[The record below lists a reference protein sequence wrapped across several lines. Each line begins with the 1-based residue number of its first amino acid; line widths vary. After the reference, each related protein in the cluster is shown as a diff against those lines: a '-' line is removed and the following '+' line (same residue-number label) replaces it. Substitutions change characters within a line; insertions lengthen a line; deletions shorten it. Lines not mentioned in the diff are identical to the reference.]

1 MTFLSKQL
9 TNKQTHAGSSSNSAA
24 PSPTL
29 LYVFHL
35 QVEAGNEDAHSLGAL
50 PVQQLN
56 DLKRTVTMT
65 TRPITFTTS
74 DSAAGTTEGDEQAV
88 TFDGR

>member
-1 MTFLSKQL
+1 MLSFLFKQL
-9 TNKQTHAGSSSNSAA
+9 MNKHTHVGSSPSQLSERSA

-29 LYVFHL
+29 LNVFHL

-50 PVQQLN
+50 RVQQLN

-65 TRPITFTTS
+65 T
-74 DSAAGTTEGDEQAV
+74 QAHYL
-88 TFDGR
+88 DHE

>member
-1 MTFLSKQL
+1 M
-9 TNKQTHAGSSSNSAA
+9 NKQTRTGLILDSAA

-65 TRPITFTTS
+65 TRPIIFAAS
-74 DSAAGTTEGDEQAV
+74 DSAAGTTERDKQSGHV
-88 TFDGR
+88 